1 MLLGSAFYMSPEQ
14 IRSGRDVDARS
25 DLWSLGVILF
35 RALTGSRPFPGAAPE
50 ALAHILH
57 DEPPAV
63 RSLNPSLPVG
73 LESFF
78 KKALD
83 KEVLRRFQTI
93 DDMLDAFAAAL
104 RGESLSDRASDGSSV
119 LAAIERLGI
128 STAPPPMRPRQSTA
142 PTARDQPTVVTS
154 TSISLEELLP
164 TEASGTRVREELPS
178 TTAVVSDTPER
189 RSIPSPWS
197 TRLIDGPLR
206 ATRGAVAPRAR
217 RRLGWPLALLVVAL
231 VATGIIL
238 SKDVIL
244 AWASAFGILR

>member
-1 MLLGSAFYMSPEQ
+1 MSPEQ

-35 RALTGSRPFPGAAPE
+35 RAMTGVRPFPGAAPE

-57 DEPPAV
+57 DEPPSV
-63 RSLNPSLPVG
+63 RSLNPNLPVG

-83 KEVLRRFQTI
+83 KEVTRRFQNV

-104 RGESLSDRASDGSSV
+104 RGESISDRASDHSSV

-128 STAPPPMRPRQSTA
+128 STAPPAMRGRQSTGPTSIDP
-142 PTARDQPTVVTS
+142 PTAATS

-178 TTAVVSDTPER
+178 TTAVVSDAPER
-189 RSIPSPWS
+189 ESIPSPWS
-197 TRLIDGPLR
+197 S
-206 ATRGAVAPRAR
+206 RGAIAPRPQ
-217 RRLGWPLALLVVAL
+217 RRLGWPVALLVVAL
-231 VATGIIL
+231 VAAGVIL
-238 SKDVIL
+238 SKDFL
-244 AWASAFGILR
+244 LSWAHVVGLIR